1 MDNQKRELVNKLK
14 SKIREKQIYRSS
26 SEQKEH
32 ILDSNFKKM
41 GIDKERYMDDLKK
54 LKKQGGFTEE
64 QKNSFL
70 NKLMLQK

>member
-1 MDNQKRELVNKLK
+1 MDNQKRELANKLK